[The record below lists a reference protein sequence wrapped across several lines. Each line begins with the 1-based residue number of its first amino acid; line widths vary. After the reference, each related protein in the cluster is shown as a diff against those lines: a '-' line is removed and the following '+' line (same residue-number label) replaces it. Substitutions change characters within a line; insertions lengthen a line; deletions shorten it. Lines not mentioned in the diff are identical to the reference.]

1 MTIPTIDYDVLTST
15 PDERTAIDHLN
26 AALLEVEG
34 LKDDGHPD
42 AAKLIADFEA
52 WYGALA
58 ERQSHW
64 VVPGVVKSHRV
75 DQADVSEAQRKLY
88 AIKTILGKVLPGDV
102 APPNVLPPEQQ
113 AKDLGDEIG
122 DAAKA
127 TGEAAKTGIFAL
139 LALGTAAIIYKLIS

>member
-1 MTIPTIDYDVLTST
+1 VSIPTIEYDVITST
-15 PDERTAIDHLN
+15 PDERQAIELVN
-26 AALLEVEG
+26 AALLEVES
-34 LKDDGHPD
+34 LKDDAKPD
-42 AAKLIADFEA
+42 ANKLIADFEA
-52 WYGALA
+52 WYGALN

-88 AIKTILGKVLPGDV
+88 AIKTLMGKVMPGDV

-127 TGEAAKTGIFAL
+127 TGEAAKTGVFAL
-139 LALGTAAIIYKLIS
+139 IALGIAAIIYKLVS